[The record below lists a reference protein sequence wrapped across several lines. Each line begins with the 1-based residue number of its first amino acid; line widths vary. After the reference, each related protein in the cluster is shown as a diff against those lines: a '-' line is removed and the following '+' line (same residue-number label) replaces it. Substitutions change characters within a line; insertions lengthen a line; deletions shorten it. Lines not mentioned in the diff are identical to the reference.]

1 MSLRKQPPKRKKV
14 TGGNFLLGTENNRD
28 TSDALDK
35 VSDMVDNDT
44 SNSAQRKGAVGT
56 MRIVKVNSQYRL
68 ELKTED
74 GWIVSDSS
82 SSTGFKFKKG

>member
-1 MSLRKQPPKRKKV
+1 
-14 TGGNFLLGTENNRD
+14 
-28 TSDALDK
+28 
-35 VSDMVDNDT
+35 
-44 SNSAQRKGAVGT
+44 